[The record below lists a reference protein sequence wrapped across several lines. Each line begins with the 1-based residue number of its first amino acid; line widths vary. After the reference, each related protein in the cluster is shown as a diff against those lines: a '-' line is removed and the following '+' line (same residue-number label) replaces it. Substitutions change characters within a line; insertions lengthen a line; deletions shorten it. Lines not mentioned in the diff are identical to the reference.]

1 MALSVL
7 YGLPKPLTSSKEKPP
22 EPALAPA
29 PDPGPYQA
37 PASGSSPEQNNDRR
51 EVQASKAPVLDGPLI
66 EEYGGESEIRRNH
79 GLKGGPN
86 PPLGRDDEITILKD
100 SLSRKDAELKQV
112 ERKLQALHGAYI
124 DLSEKYFV
132 SVAVFAKMNAAT
144 EGYFCNL
151 DVYHLYAEA
160 VRQRIQPENWA
171 QWITE
176 EIQKNSSKA

>member
-1 MALSVL
+1 MEPILTFPRSKFAWLVSNHSINLLS
-7 YGLPKPLTSSKEKPP
+7 TT
-22 EPALAPA
+22 AH
-29 PDPGPYQA
+29 
-37 PASGSSPEQNNDRR
+37 R
-51 EVQASKAPVLDGPLI
+51 
-66 EEYGGESEIRRNH
+66 
-79 GLKGGPN
+79 
-86 PPLGRDDEITILKD
+86 
-100 SLSRKDAELKQV
+100 
-112 ERKLQALHGAYI
+112 
-124 DLSEKYFV
+124 YFV